1 VKKYLAELVGTFVF
15 VFIGG
20 MSVLGAVA
28 MNASPLLVA
37 PFGFGLGLLA
47 AIWLVGHVSSGYF
60 NPAVTTAM
68 VLDKRMPM
76 SDFGPYVL
84 AQLVGATLAGYAV
97 HISSWGS
104 DERVGQFLNNG
115 PGMRGNETAALI
127 GEILLTMIFVGVIL
141 VVTKRSS
148 AVPGVIAPALHPTR
162 DYVTTMVISFTL
174 VAVHFAGVGF
184 SGSSVNPARSLG
196 PAIVAIEFGSIW
208 VYIVGPLVGAV
219 LAWQLVK
226 LAGTEDE

>member
-1 VKKYLAELVGTFVF
+1 VKKYLAELVGTFVL

-28 MNASPLLVA
+28 MDASPLLVA

-47 AIWLVGHVSSGYF
+47 AIWLVGQVSGGHF

-68 VLDKRMPM
+68 VLDKRMPT

-97 HISSWGS
+97 HISTWGG

-127 GEILLTMIFVGVIL
+127 GEIILTMIFVGVIL
-141 VVTKRSS
+141 VVTKRS
-148 AVPGVIAPALHPTR
+148 AQAPGVNAPALHPTR

-174 VAVHFAGVGF
+174 AAVHFAGVGF

-196 PAIVAIEFGSIW
+196 PAIVGTEFGSIW
-208 VYIVGPLVGAV
+208 VYLVGPLVGAV

-226 LAGTEDE
+226 MVGSDDE